1 MRMQLEREPNW
12 VWEADNLELFQVEHL
27 PRPHLSAHA
36 GRVQIK
42 SRSAALWLP
51 REGWEPASSGVSL
64 PANDTMDEMF

>member
-51 REGWEPASSGVSL
+51 REEVGTRLKRGVASGQ
-64 PANDTMDEMF
+64 